1 MFQLLKSICI
11 WRNEYYQCHGDF
23 ALASILVHM
32 SLTTKIVGRKHCLGF
47 MTMHIK
53 RISQTS
59 FSVWVN
65 TELLPNSI
73 LPPGFPR
80 SITPRTTRRW
90 LHDLGFSP
98 TPYKKGLYFD
108 GHEREDVVEY
118 WHLYLRKLEVF
129 QLTHLPPPIC
139 SGGSTEE
146 VIGSSTAEKR
156 LVVIYHDESSFHSNE
171 GQH

>member
-1 MFQLLKSICI
+1 M
-11 WRNEYYQCHGDF
+11 
-23 ALASILVHM
+23 
-32 SLTTKIVGRKHCLGF
+32 
-47 MTMHIK
+47 
-53 RISQTS
+53 
-59 FSVWVN
+59 
-65 TELLPNSI
+65 PNPV
-73 LPPGFPR
+73 LPPGFLR
-80 SITPRTTRRW
+80 SITPRTARRW

-118 WHLYLRKLEVF
+118 QRLYLRKLEVL
-129 QLTHLPPPIC
+129 QLTHLAPPIC

-171 GQH
+171 GQLWQWTEQDKLALRPKGQRERTNN